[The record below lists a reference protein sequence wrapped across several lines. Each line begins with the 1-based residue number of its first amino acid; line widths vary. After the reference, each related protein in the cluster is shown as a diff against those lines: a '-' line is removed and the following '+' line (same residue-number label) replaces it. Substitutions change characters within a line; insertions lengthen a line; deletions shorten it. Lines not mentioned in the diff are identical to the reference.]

1 MAAVTGV
8 GGSGRLAQ
16 LQRQLT
22 EDLQRLEQ
30 DVAAR
35 ADETVVQGDSLRV
48 QMDQMQ
54 IAQLLQE
61 QQREALGRVQD
72 RPAGPSPQRPDDG
85 SWYL

>member
-22 EDLQRLEQ
+22 EDLQRSEQ

-35 ADETVVQGDSLRV
+35 ADG
-48 QMDQMQ
+48 
-54 IAQLLQE
+54 
-61 QQREALGRVQD
+61 
-72 RPAGPSPQRPDDG
+72 G